1 MLIPGTVSAEMGRG
15 AAVNMAADLGHGEA
29 VSKPSGDLKS
39 FYVLD
44 SGSQGLFMSLGSQRW
59 LNVQLNIPGPW
70 SHWAKV
76 AAERYQIWQLQSGR
90 Y

>member
-1 MLIPGTVSAEMGRG
+1 MGRV
-15 AAVNMAADLGHGEA
+15 AAANIAADLGHGGS
-29 VSKPSGDLKS
+29 VRKPASALKS

-44 SGSQGLFMSLGSQRW
+44 SGSHGLFMSLGSQSW
-59 LNVQLNIPGPW
+59 LNLQLNVPGPW

-76 AAERYQIWQLQSGR
+76 IAEKYQMWQIQSGR